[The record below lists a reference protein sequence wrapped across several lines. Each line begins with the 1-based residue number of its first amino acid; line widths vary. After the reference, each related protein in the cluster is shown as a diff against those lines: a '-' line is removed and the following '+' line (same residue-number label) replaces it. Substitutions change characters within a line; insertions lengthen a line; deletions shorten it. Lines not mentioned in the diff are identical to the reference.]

1 MTVAHPAVEPG
12 VRLIAG
18 APLEDAGLFSPVRA
32 GTPAE
37 AATSDA
43 ACLQAMLD
51 AEAALAR
58 AQARLGTVPAS
69 AAAVITAAARAE
81 RFDLR
86 EVALRARAAA
96 NPVVALVRMLAEA
109 VARED
114 PEAAHYV
121 HQGSTSQDVLDT
133 ALMLVA
139 ARTVDLV
146 LADLDRVAAALAR
159 LARTHRDTPM
169 AARTLGQHAVPT
181 TFGLKAAGWL
191 QAVLDAQ
198 DRLDRICDT
207 GLPVQLG
214 GAAGTLAG
222 YVEYARLY
230 GPSAKADAGAAAGA
244 TAGTYAAADADADS
258 DSDAARNAAE
268 LCAVRLPV
276 AFARELGLTSAEVP
290 WHTVRTPIA
299 DLAAAL
305 SLTAAGLGTF
315 AADVQLLART
325 ECAEVTEPAAE
336 GRGMSS
342 AMPHKRNPA
351 LAALIC
357 SAAYQVPGLVA
368 GLAQAA
374 VVDDERPA
382 GAWHAEW
389 EPLRACLR
397 LVGGAAHTAAELAEG
412 LLVHPDRMRANL
424 GLTGGLV
431 VSERL
436 AALLSPALGR
446 SAAKTLVARA
456 SARAATEGRHLADVL
471 ADAPELVG
479 RHDAGELRTWCDPAH
494 YTGAAG
500 LAVDLTVA
508 RHRASRRCRAA

>member
-1 MTVAHPAVEPG
+1 MSEFVPPARALPPVE
-12 VRLIAG
+12 LT
-18 APLEDAGLFSPVRA
+18 DAGLFSPVRA

-37 AATSDA
+37 GATSDVA
-43 ACLQAMLD
+43 FLQAMLD
-51 AEAALAR
+51 AEAGLAR
-58 AQARLGTVPAS
+58 AQARLGTVPAP
-69 AAAVITAAARAE
+69 AAALITDTARAE

-96 NPVVALVRMLAEA
+96 NPVVALVGMVAEA
-109 VARED
+109 VGRAD

-133 ALMLVA
+133 ALMLVG
-139 ARTVDLV
+139 ARTADLV
-146 LADLDRVAAALAR
+146 LGDLDRVAAALAR
-159 LARTHRDTPM
+159 LAEVHRATPM

-191 QAVLDAQ
+191 HAVLDARE
-198 DRLDRICDT
+198 RLGRVRAG

-222 YVEYARLY
+222 YVTYARLY
-230 GPSAKADAGAAAGA
+230 GPDEAAVGDYARSLSA
-244 TAGTYAAADADADS
+244 
-258 DSDAARNAAE
+258 
-268 LCAVRLPV
+268 
-276 AFARELGLTSAEVP
+276 AFADELGLDDSGVP
-290 WHTVRTPIA
+290 WHTVRTPLA

-315 AADVQLLART
+315 AADVQLLSRT
-325 ECAEVTEPAAE
+325 ECAEVSEPGAA
-336 GRGMSS
+336 GRGASS

-351 LAALIC
+351 LAALIR
-357 SAAYQVPGLVA
+357 SASFQVPGLVA

-412 LLVHPDRMRANL
+412 LVVHPGRMYANL
-424 GLTGGLV
+424 DLTHGLV

-446 SAAKTLVARA
+446 SAAKGLVSRA
-456 SARAATEGRHLADVL
+456 SARAAGEGRHLADVL
-471 ADAPELVG
+471 AEAPELAG
-479 RHDAGELRTWCDPAH
+479 RHDARQLRAWCDPAD

-500 LAVDLTVA
+500 ELVDLVLA
-508 RHRASRRCRAA
+508 RHRAAGRIRPPTREGA

>member
-1 MTVAHPAVEPG
+1 MTVVPTALEPG
-12 VRLIAG
+12 ARPVAVTYLA
-18 APLEDAGLFSPVRA
+18 DAGLFSPVRA
-32 GTPAE
+32 GSPAE

-43 ACLQAMLD
+43 DCLQAMLD

-58 AQARLGTVPAS
+58 AQARLGAVPPS
-69 AAAVITAAARAE
+69 AAALITSTARAE

-86 EVALRARAAA
+86 EVAVRARAAA
-96 NPVVALVRMLAEA
+96 NPVVALVGMLAEA
-109 VARED
+109 VGRED

-159 LARTHRDTPM
+159 LAETHRDTPT

-198 DRLDRICDT
+198 ERLGRICDT

-222 YVEYARLY
+222 YLAYARLY
-230 GPSAKADAGAAAGA
+230 GPSATVEPANPAESGSE
-244 TAGTYAAADADADS
+244 ADADGNGEDY
-258 DSDAARNAAE
+258 AR
-268 LCAVRLPV
+268 RLPV
-276 AFARELGLTSAEVP
+276 AFANELGLTSAEVP

-315 AADVQLLART
+315 AADVQLLSRT

-336 GRGMSS
+336 GRGASS

-351 LAALIC
+351 LAALIR
-357 SAAYQVPGLVA
+357 STAYQVPGLVA

-412 LLVHPDRMRANL
+412 LLVHPERMRANL
-424 GLTGGLV
+424 GLTNGLV

-446 SAAKTLVARA
+446 SAAKSLVARA
-456 SARAATEGRHLADVL
+456 SARAAGEGRHLADVL
-471 ADAPELVG
+471 AEAPELTG
-479 RHDAGELRTWCDPAH
+479 RHDARQLRAWCAPAH

-500 LAVDLTVA
+500 LAVDLTLA
-508 RHRASRRCRAA
+508 RYRATRRCRAA

>member
-1 MTVAHPAVEPG
+1 MTFLRTALEPG
-12 VRLIAG
+12 VHPVAG
-18 APLEDAGLFSPVRA
+18 TSLTDAGLLSPVRA
-32 GTPAE
+32 GAPAE
-37 AATSDA
+37 AATSDV

-58 AQARLGTVPAS
+58 AQARLGTVPPS
-69 AAAVITAAARAE
+69 AADLITSAARAE

-86 EVALRARAAA
+86 EVAVRARAAA
-96 NPVVALVRMLAEA
+96 NPVVALVGMLAEA
-109 VARED
+109 VGRTD

-146 LADLDRVAAALAR
+146 LADLDRVSAALAR
-159 LARTHRDTPM
+159 LAETHRDTPT

-198 DRLDRICDT
+198 ERLGRICDT

-222 YVEYARLY
+222 YLAYARQYGRPSAASEPATPARSGAEPEPHTHTHADSNSNGEEYAR
-230 GPSAKADAGAAAGA
+230 
-244 TAGTYAAADADADS
+244 
-258 DSDAARNAAE
+258 
-268 LCAVRLPV
+268 RLPV
-276 AFARELGLTSAEVP
+276 VFAGELGLTSVDVP
-290 WHTVRTPIA
+290 WHTVRTPVA

-315 AADVQLLART
+315 AADVQLLSRT

-336 GRGMSS
+336 GRGASS

-351 LAALIC
+351 LAALIR
-357 SAAYQVPGLVA
+357 STAYQVPGLVA

-412 LLVHPDRMRANL
+412 LLVHPERMRANL
-424 GLTGGLV
+424 DLTNGLV

-446 SAAKTLVARA
+446 GAAKSLVTRA
-456 SARAATEGRHLADVL
+456 SARAADEGRHLADIL
-471 ADAPELVG
+471 AEAPELAG
-479 RHDAGELRTWCDPAH
+479 RHDARQLRAWCDPAR
-494 YTGAAG
+494 YTGTAG
-500 LAVDLTVA
+500 LTVDLTLA
-508 RHRASRRCRAA
+508 RHRAARRCGAA